1 MGIDLWTAALQS
13 GNYNLYFPQWPQHSF
28 PTAMQFI
35 LALLSVSRIFHL
47 IFPLFLPAQIPKI
60 SQNFLHVEFRFS
72 SLNSNWTASTGII
85 CTGFFRKKIEKI
97 WLRDST
103 FSCNNSIGI
112 WISVLKSIKCWP
124 DFFCCSLF
132 IQLHLSVTDVFQ
144 NLPDFGVKPQIFS
157 SFIPKPG

>member
-1 MGIDLWTAALQS
+1 MDCSPPVWELQS
-13 GNYNLYFPQWPQHSF
+13 LFSTVTP
-28 PTAMQFI
+28 
-35 LALLSVSRIFHL
+35 ALLSFCNAIHFSSFL
-47 IFPLFLPAQIPKI
+47 SLTDLSFNFSTFPASTNSQNIPKLSPRWI
-60 SQNFLHVEFRFS
+60 QVQQFKLQLN
-72 SLNSNWTASTGII
+72 SLNRYYLYWL
-85 CTGFFRKKIEKI
+85 FQKKQIEKI

-103 FSCNNSIGI
+103 FSRNNSIGI

-144 NLPDFGVKPQIFS
+144 NLPDFAVKPQIFS

>member
-1 MGIDLWTAALQS
+1 MDCSPPVWELQS
-13 GNYNLYFPQWPQHSF
+13 LFSTVTP
-28 PTAMQFI
+28 
-35 LALLSVSRIFHL
+35 ALLSFCNAIHSSSFL
-47 IFPLFLPAQIPKI
+47 SLTDLSFNFSTFPASTNSQNIPKLSPRWI
-60 SQNFLHVEFRFS
+60 QVQQFKLQLN
-72 SLNSNWTASTGII
+72 SLNRYYLYWL
-85 CTGFFRKKIEKI
+85 FQKKQIEKI

-103 FSCNNSIGI
+103 FSRNNSIGI

-144 NLPDFGVKPQIFS
+144 NLPDFAVKPQIFS